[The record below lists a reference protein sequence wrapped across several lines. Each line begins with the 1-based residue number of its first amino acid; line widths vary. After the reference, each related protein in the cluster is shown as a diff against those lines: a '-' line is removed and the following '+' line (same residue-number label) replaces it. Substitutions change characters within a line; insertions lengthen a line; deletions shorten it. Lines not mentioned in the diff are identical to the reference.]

1 MSTTTTQ
8 LVRTG
13 VLVSVTILS
22 GLGGRLGG
30 EARASATRPLLPR
43 PPVQFGPP
51 RAAPLERSEPRKND
65 LEQRPT
71 DAESD
76 WLRGVLLTPG
86 ADLATRRGAATRLLT
101 LRDDQ
106 DRPRPAAVAV
116 LEEVLRGT
124 DESAVEA
131 VLTAMEATDPL
142 RAELAPAILGL
153 VRIAPTERR
162 GRVSGVVGRLSA
174 AAVPYFAGQIND
186 AELDMSH
193 RLAAVW
199 ALAAMRGPERISAL
213 VEFLEPDEA
222 IEPELVTAICASLE
236 RLFANGFDCD
246 RDRWVRWWRD
256 LSAQSSDEDSATLRR
271 RIDVLVRENEARLA
285 ALDAYANRLV
295 ETYAELFLT
304 LNAENRQTRTL
315 RLLTDELPVVRTFAL
330 TQVDRMVRNGESP
343 SEDLQ
348 QGLLARLD
356 DEVGS
361 VRRDALIL
369 LDRIG
374 RPDLAAEVA
383 PAFNRERE
391 PQTIQTYLEIYQKR
405 AAPSTFERML
415 ELLETPQFAEDA
427 ARAIVELAEEN
438 LLDAPR
444 SEQVLPVARRLLD
457 AKESPAFVRL
467 LGAAGE
473 EADLTRV
480 AALLD
485 SPDRVVR
492 RAAAESMRLRGRA
505 DVLRGRADDEAVYP
519 ILVRALAESSTTIDR
534 FRELVDLEPP
544 TPELAADRISAVR
557 RALAKL
563 VPTDLAAADEL
574 LRLRPWCD
582 DRLRL
587 EGLSRVPEL
596 PSSALL
602 PAVRRDLSLRLAT
615 TQMRVGDARTAL
627 ATLDR
632 LAGTRAALPA
642 GESATAGPP
651 EDLEVRNLRFQ
662 AAALS
667 GQFEIAAALEGN
679 AESWV
684 ALLTEAWKRKSTAA
698 GPLAD
703 EIARRFRGQF
713 SDGAREQFDAMA
725 TDIRETLRNASERNE
740 IDTPARSG

>member
-8 LVRTG
+8 LVSAG
-13 VLVSVTILS
+13 LVSVAILS
-22 GLGGRLGG
+22 GLVGH
-30 EARASATRPLLPR
+30 AHASATRPLLPR

-51 RAAPLERSEPRKND
+51 RTPPLERSETRPLD
-65 LEQRPT
+65 GEQRPA

-76 WLRGVLLTPG
+76 WLRSVLLTPG
-86 ADLATRRGAATRLLT
+86 ADLPTRRGAATRLLT

-106 DRPRPAAVAV
+106 GRPRPAAVAV

-124 DESAVEA
+124 DESAIEA
-131 VLTAMEATDPL
+131 ALTAMEATDPL

-174 AAVPYFAGQIND
+174 AAVPYFAAQISD
-186 AELDMSH
+186 AELDLSQ

-199 ALAAMRGPERISAL
+199 TLAAMRGPERIAAL
-213 VEFLEPDEA
+213 VEFLEPDGATEA
-222 IEPELVTAICASLE
+222 EIVDSICAALE
-236 RLFANGFDCD
+236 RLFANEFDCD

-271 RIDVLVRENEARLA
+271 RIDVLVRENEVRLA
-285 ALDAYANRLV
+285 ALDGYAKRLV

-304 LNAENRQTRTL
+304 LNAENRQVRTL
-315 RLLTDELPVVRTFAL
+315 RLLTDELPVVRAFAL

-361 VRRDALIL
+361 VRRDALVL

-374 RPDLAAEVA
+374 RPNLAAEVA
-383 PAFNRERE
+383 PAFIRERE
-391 PQTIQTYLEIYQKR
+391 PQTIQTYLDIYQKR

-415 ELLETPQFAEDA
+415 ELLDSPQFAEDA
-427 ARAIVELAEEN
+427 ARAIVELAEET
-438 LLDAPR
+438 LLDGPR
-444 SEQVLPVARRLLD
+444 TAQVVPVARRLLD
-457 AKESPAFVRL
+457 GRESPAFVRL

-473 EADLTRV
+473 EADLARV

-485 SPDRVVR
+485 SPDRAVR

-505 DVLRGRADDEAVYP
+505 DSLRARAGDEAIYP
-519 ILVRALAESSTTIDR
+519 ILVRALAESATTIDR

-587 EGLSRVPEL
+587 EGLARVPEL
-596 PSSALL
+596 PPSALP
-602 PAVRRDLSLRLAT
+602 PAIRRDLLLRLAT
-615 TQMRVGDARTAL
+615 TQIRIGDARTAL

-632 LAGTRAALPA
+632 LAGTQAAQPTSDA
-642 GESATAGPP
+642 SAAAVS
-651 EDLEVRNLRFQ
+651 EDIELRNLRFQ

-667 GQFEIAAALEGN
+667 GQFEIAAALDTN

-684 ALLTEAWKRKSTAA
+684 TLLTEAWKRKSVAA

-703 EIARRFRGQF
+703 EISRRFRGQF

-740 IDTPARSG
+740 IDTSARSG